1 MKVSKVMLIKVMI
14 FATIAGLMTVALGVK
29 LANSRLFADT
39 YELQA
44 EFEDATGI
52 LLNDAVKLAGVDVG
66 RVQGA
71 EIEDGKAIITFNID
85 KDIELPK
92 DSTIAIRWRNV
103 LGQRFVYVYP
113 GDDEEVWEPDDR
125 IPVSQTE
132 DVNDIGTFINRV
144 GPVLKAIDPDEA
156 NAFLDAMNTALEGN
170 EQDVRQLLDDGAK
183 LAETLANEDIEIKG
197 LIKSSSQIMGA
208 YASQEE
214 ALGGIFDNLD
224 GVGTMLR
231 RRITDVNTLV
241 TDFAT
246 VQRQLNELVTE
257 NRSNIDASI
266 ASLDSVANILARNKD
281 NLAKTLHTMPLGVV
295 SYQQTSSWG
304 EFFNVRLIAL
314 TVQDTE
320 SNIIVEER
328 ELDNQHGD
336 DGGEPDTGDGDGD
349 GDGGEDD
356 GGAAR
361 RDPNAPSEG
370 IEAVLRYALTGV
382 GS

>member
-1 MKVSKVMLIKVMI
+1 MKVSKVMLIKVAI
-14 FATIAGLMTVALGVK
+14 FAAIAGLMTIALGVK

-85 KDIELPK
+85 KDVELPK

-113 GDDEEVWEPDDR
+113 GDDDEVWEEGDR
-125 IPVSQTE
+125 IPVAQTK

-183 LAETLANEDIEIKG
+183 LAKTLADEDVQIKG
-197 LIKSSSQIMGA
+197 LIRSASRIMGA

-224 GVGTMLR
+224 GVGSMLR

-246 VQRQLNELVTE
+246 VQRQLNQLVTE

-266 ASLDSVANILARNKD
+266 ASLDSVANTLATNKKD
-281 NLAKTLHTMPLGVV
+281 LAKTLHSMPLGVI

-314 TVQDTE
+314 TIQDTE

-336 DGGEPDTGDGDGD
+336 DGGEPETGGGGGD
-349 GDGGEDD
+349 DD
-356 GGAAR
+356 GGAGR

>member
-1 MKVSKVMLIKVMI
+1 MKVSKAMLIKVFV
-14 FATIAGLMTVALGVK
+14 FAAIAGLMTVALGVK

-44 EFEDATGI
+44 EFDDATGI

-71 EIEDGKAIITFNID
+71 EIEDGKAIITFNLD
-85 KDIELPK
+85 KDVELPK
-92 DSTIAIRWRNV
+92 DSTVAIRWRNV
-103 LGQRFVYVYP
+103 LGQRFLYVYP
-113 GDDEEVWEPDDR
+113 GDDTEVWEEGDR
-125 IPVSQTE
+125 IPVAQTE
-132 DVNDIGTFINRV
+132 DVNDIGRFLNRV
-144 GPVLKAIDPDEA
+144 GPVLKAIDPDDA

-183 LAETLANEDIEIKG
+183 LAETLSNEDIEIKG
-197 LIKSSSQIMGA
+197 LIRSSSKIMGA
-208 YASQEE
+208 FASQEE

-224 GVGTMLR
+224 GIGSMLR

-241 TDFAT
+241 TDFAA
-246 VQRQLNELVTE
+246 VQRQLNQLVTE

-266 ASLDSVANILARNKD
+266 ASLDSVANTLARNRK
-281 NLAKTLHTMPLGVV
+281 NLGKTLHTMPLGVAG
-295 SYQQTSSWG
+295 YFQTSSWG
-304 EFFNVRLIAL
+304 EYFNVRLIAL
-314 TVQDTE
+314 TFQDTE
-320 SNIIVEER
+320 SNILMEQR

-336 DGGEPDTGDGDGD
+336 DGGDPDTGDG
-349 GDGGEDD
+349 GDGG
-356 GGAAR
+356 GGAAP

-370 IEAVLRYALTGV
+370 IEAVLRYALTGA

>member
-1 MKVSKVMLIKVMI
+1 MKVSKVMLIKVAI
-14 FATIAGLMTVALGVK
+14 FAAIAGLMTIALGVK

-71 EIEDGKAIITFNID
+71 EIEDGKAIITFNLD
-85 KDIELPK
+85 RDVELPK

-113 GDDEEVWEPDDR
+113 GDDDEVWEEGDR
-125 IPVSQTE
+125 IPVAQTE

-170 EQDVRQLLDDGAK
+170 EQDVRLLLDDGAK
-183 LAETLANEDIEIKG
+183 LAETLADEDVEIKG
-197 LIKSSSQIMGA
+197 LIRSASRIMGA

-224 GVGTMLR
+224 GVGSMLR

-246 VQRQLNELVTE
+246 VQRQLNQLVTE

-266 ASLDSVANILARNKD
+266 ASLDSVANILARNRK
-281 NLAKTLHTMPLGVV
+281 NLGKTLHSMPLGVI

-304 EFFNVRLIAL
+304 EYFNVRLIAL
-314 TVQDTE
+314 TFQDTE
-320 SNIIVEER
+320 SNILVEQR

-336 DGGEPDTGDGDGD
+336 DGGKPETGGGGGDD
-349 GDGGEDD
+349 DD

>member
-1 MKVSKVMLIKVMI
+1 MKVSKAMLIKVVV
-14 FATIAGLMTVALGVK
+14 FSAIAGLMTVALGVK

-44 EFEDATGI
+44 EFDDATGI

-85 KDIELPK
+85 KDIRLPK
-92 DSTIAIRWRNV
+92 DSRISIRWRNV

-113 GDDEEVWEPDDR
+113 GDDEEVWEEGDR
-125 IPVSQTE
+125 IPVAQTD

-170 EQDVRQLLDDGAK
+170 EQDVRRLLDDGAK
-183 LAETLANEDIEIKG
+183 LAETLSNEDIEIKG
-197 LIKSSSQIMGA
+197 LIRSSSKIMGA
-208 YASQEE
+208 YASQDE
-214 ALGGIFDNLD
+214 ALGEIFDDLD
-224 GVGTMLR
+224 GVGGMLR

-241 TDFAT
+241 TDFAA
-246 VQRQLNELVTE
+246 VQRQLNQLVTE
-257 NRSNIDASI
+257 NGSNIDASI
-266 ASLDSVANILARNKD
+266 ASLDSVANVLAKNKRNLAR
-281 NLAKTLHTMPLGVV
+281 TLHTMPLGVA
-295 SYQQTSSWG
+295 SYFQTSSWG
-304 EFFNVRLIAL
+304 EYFNVRLIAL
-314 TVQDTE
+314 TVQDTA
-320 SNIIVEER
+320 SNIIVEQR

-336 DGGEPDTGDGDGD
+336 EGGEPETGNG
-349 GDGGEDD
+349 GDGGNDEND
-356 GGAAR
+356 GGTAR
-361 RDPNAPSEG
+361 RDPNETSEG

>member
-1 MKVSKVMLIKVMI
+1 MKVSKVMLIKVLV
-14 FATIAGLMTVALGVK
+14 FAAIAGLMTVALGVK

-85 KDIELPK
+85 KDVELPK

-113 GDDEEVWEPDDR
+113 GDDDEVWEPDDR

-197 LIKSSSQIMGA
+197 LIKSSSRIMGA

-246 VQRQLNELVTE
+246 VQRQLNQLVTE

-266 ASLDSVANILARNKD
+266 ASLDSVANILARNRD
-281 NLAKTLHTMPLGVV
+281 NLAKTLHTMPLGVI

-320 SNIIVEER
+320 SNILVEQR

-336 DGGEPDTGDGDGD
+336 EGGEPDTGNGD
-349 GDGGEDD
+349 GDGGNDD
-356 GGAAR
+356 GGASR

>member
-1 MKVSKVMLIKVMI
+1 MKVSKIMLIKVVV
-14 FATIAGLMTVALGVK
+14 FAAIAGLMTVALGVK

-71 EIEDGKAIITFNID
+71 EIEDGKAVITFNLD

-92 DSTIAIRWRNV
+92 DSTISIRWRNV
-103 LGQRFVYVYP
+103 LGQRFLYVYP
-113 GDDEEVWEPDDR
+113 GDDDEAWEPGDR
-125 IPVSQTE
+125 IPVSQTD
-132 DVNDIGTFINRV
+132 DVNDIGAFINRV

-170 EQDVRQLLDDGAK
+170 EQDIRQLLDDGAK
-183 LAETLANEDIEIKG
+183 LAETLSNEDIEIKG
-197 LIKSSSQIMGA
+197 LIRSSSKIIGA
-208 YASQEE
+208 FASQEE

-241 TDFAT
+241 TDFAA
-246 VQRQLNELVTE
+246 VQRQLNEFVTE

-266 ASLDSVANILARNKD
+266 ASLDSVANTLARNKK
-281 NLAKTLHTMPLGVV
+281 NLGKTLHSMPLGVI
-295 SYQQTSSWG
+295 SYHQTSSWG

-314 TVQDTE
+314 TFQDPE
-320 SNIIVEER
+320 SNILVEQR

-336 DGGEPDTGDGDGD
+336 DGGDPDTGGGAGD
-349 GDGGEDD
+349 DD

-361 RDPNAPSEG
+361 RDPRSPSEG
-370 IEAVLRYALTGV
+370 IEAVLRYALTGA

>member
-1 MKVSKVMLIKVMI
+1 MKVSKVMLIKVLV

-44 EFEDATGI
+44 EFDDATGI

-71 EIEDGKAIITFNID
+71 EIEDGKAIITFNLD
-85 KDIELPK
+85 KEVELPK
-92 DSTIAIRWRNV
+92 DSTVSIRWRNV
-103 LGQRFVYVYP
+103 LGQRFLYVYP
-113 GDDEEVWEPDDR
+113 GDDEEVWEEGDR
-125 IPVSQTE
+125 IPVAQTE
-132 DVNDIGTFINRV
+132 DVNDIGRFLNRV
-144 GPVLKAIDPDEA
+144 GPVLKAIDPDQA
-156 NAFLDAMNTALEGN
+156 NAFLDAINTALEGN

-183 LAETLANEDIEIKG
+183 LAETLSNEDIEIKG
-197 LIKSSSQIMGA
+197 LIRSSSKIMGA
-208 YASQEE
+208 FASQEE

-224 GVGTMLR
+224 GVGSMLR

-241 TDFAT
+241 TDFAA
-246 VQRQLNELVTE
+246 VQRQLNQLVTE

-266 ASLDSVANILARNKD
+266 ASLDSVANTLARNRK
-281 NLAKTLHTMPLGVV
+281 NLAKTLHTMPLGVAG
-295 SYQQTSSWG
+295 YFQTSSWG
-304 EFFNVRLIAL
+304 EYFNVRLIAL

-320 SNIIVEER
+320 SNILVEER

-336 DGGEPDTGDGDGD
+336 DGGEPETGDGGDDGD
-349 GDGGEDD
+349 G
-356 GGAAR
+356 AR
-361 RDPNAPSEG
+361 RDPSQPSEG
-370 IEAVLRYALTGV
+370 IEAILRYALSGA

>member
-1 MKVSKVMLIKVMI
+1 MKVSKVMLIKVI
-14 FATIAGLMTVALGVK
+14 VFAAIAGLMTVALGVK

-44 EFEDATGI
+44 EFDDATGI

-71 EIEDGKAIITFNID
+71 EIEDGKAIITFNLD
-85 KDIELPK
+85 KDVELPK
-92 DSTIAIRWRNV
+92 DSTVAIRWRNV
-103 LGQRFVYVYP
+103 LGQRFLYVYP
-113 GDDEEVWEPDDR
+113 GDDTEVWEEGDR
-125 IPVSQTE
+125 IPVAQTE
-132 DVNDIGTFINRV
+132 DVNDIGRFLNRV
-144 GPVLKAIDPDEA
+144 GPVLKAIDPDDA

-183 LAETLANEDIEIKG
+183 LAETLSNEDIEIKG
-197 LIKSSSQIMGA
+197 LIRSSSKIMGA
-208 YASQEE
+208 FASQEE

-224 GVGTMLR
+224 GIGSMLR

-241 TDFAT
+241 TDFAA
-246 VQRQLNELVTE
+246 VQRQLNQLVTE

-266 ASLDSVANILARNKD
+266 ASLDSVANTLARNRK
-281 NLAKTLHTMPLGVV
+281 NLGKTLHTMPLGVAG
-295 SYQQTSSWG
+295 YFQTSSWG
-304 EFFNVRLIAL
+304 EYFNVRLIAL
-314 TVQDTE
+314 TFQDTE
-320 SNIIVEER
+320 SNILMEQR

-336 DGGEPDTGDGDGD
+336 DGGDPDTGG
-349 GDGGEDD
+349 GDGG
-356 GGAAR
+356 GGAAP

-370 IEAVLRYALTGV
+370 IEAVLRYALTGA